1 MLAVNVRYDT
11 ASVTGQGVGEGV
23 SKWVE
28 GTVVKLRRW
37 TDKLYSL
44 QLKADIEP
52 FTAGQFTRLAMDID
66 GERIARPYS
75 FVNGPDNPLLEFYF
89 IIVPD
94 GPLTHHLVDL
104 DTGDPVFIAP
114 RGAGFF
120 VLDEV
125 PDADTLWMLSTGT
138 AIGPFL
144 SILSTD
150 AVWQRY
156 NKIVLVHAVR
166 TRKELTY
173 RGEIE
178 ALLAEHPEQLQM
190 IPFVSREDTDF
201 AIKDRVPEAIEN
213 GALEARAGIP
223 LTAGTSQVMI
233 CGNPAMVRDTS
244 VVLEARGMKK
254 NKRRDPGHITT
265 EQYWKESG

>member
-1 MLAVNVRYDT
+1 M
-11 ASVTGQGVGEGV
+11 

-28 GTVVKLRRW
+28 GKVVRLRHW

-44 QLKADIEP
+44 QLTADIAP
-52 FTAGQFTRLAMDID
+52 FTAGQFSRLALDID
-66 GERIARPYS
+66 GERVARPYS

-94 GPLTHHLVDL
+94 GPLTHHLVVL
-104 DTGDPVFIAP
+104 ESGDPVFIAP

-138 AIGPFL
+138 ALGPFL
-144 SILSTD
+144 SILTTD
-150 AVWQRY
+150 AVWQRFK
-156 NKIVLVHAVR
+156 NIVLVHAVR
-166 TRKELTY
+166 TREELTY
-173 RGEIE
+173 SDEIKT
-178 ALLAEHPEQLQM
+178 LLAAHPEQMQM
-190 IPFVSREDTDF
+190 IPFVSREDTNF
-201 AIKDRVPEAIEN
+201 AIKGRVPDAIGN
-213 GALEARAGIP
+213 GELEARAGLP
-223 LTAGTSQVMI
+223 LSIETSQVMI

-244 VVLEARGMKK
+244 AVLEARGMKK
-254 NKRRDPGHITT
+254 NKRRDPGHVTT